1 MELFKRL
8 FGEEV
13 GVTLIE
19 YALLAGL
26 IAMVAVVA
34 LGTAGDAL
42 KTFYNSLATEI
53 RDSYSSN

>member
-1 MELFKRL
+1 ME
-8 FGEEV
+8 ES

-19 YALLAGL
+19 YALVAGL
-26 IAMVAVVA
+26 IAMAAVVA

-53 RDSYSSN
+53 GDAYSSN